1 MDSERTLHLL
11 EELEKMG
18 FNDDAFGRLHHKR
31 ETITGMRKYCVDHPT
46 RSFGEANERVY
57 ERLAF
62 VLNASKELK
71 LSRDQA
77 QLFNTLAE
85 AAFDA
90 IPPNPKGAA
99 KAT

>member
-1 MDSERTLHLL
+1 MNSERTLQLL

-18 FNDDAFGRLHHKR
+18 FDDDAFGRLHHKR
-31 ETITGMRKYCVDHPT
+31 ETITGMRKYCEDHSS
-46 RSFGEANERVY
+46 RIFSEANERVY

-62 VLNASKELK
+62 VLNASRELK
-71 LSRDQA
+71 LSRDQT

-90 IPPNPKGAA
+90 IPPNPKV